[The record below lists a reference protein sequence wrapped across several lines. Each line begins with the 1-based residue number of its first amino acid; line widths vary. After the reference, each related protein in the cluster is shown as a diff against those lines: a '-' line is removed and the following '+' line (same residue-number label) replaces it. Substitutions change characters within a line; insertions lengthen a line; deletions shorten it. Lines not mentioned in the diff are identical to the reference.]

1 MLSKLHIELNRLLR
15 VPFLF
20 LNLLKIVLHFLQ
32 GGGNVVVVS
41 TGLLDETIL
50 LQLLNDVLGGVQ
62 LLLLLLQHL
71 YMALHLIEL
80 LHLVC
85 NFSEPASFRLLG
97 LHDLLLGPSPLRSCL
112 KKVMG
117 HSLYNFSGYN
127 TTSW

>member
-62 LLLLLLQHL
+62 LLLLL
-71 YMALHLIEL
+71 
-80 LHLVC
+80 V
-85 NFSEPASFRLLG
+85 
-97 LHDLLLGPSPLRSCL
+97 
-112 KKVMG
+112 KKP
-117 HSLYNFSGYN
+117 
-127 TTSW
+127 